1 MFIWW
6 FLAWYPQLPILLL
19 YPLKSKFGNLACS
32 STYCTNVKKPHSQQ
46 KHAIRIV
53 HNEAKFERTKGL
65 FLYQQIHWIYINLIN
80 LGLLYLCIKFIQNH
94 LLLLSLDISRGFS
107 ISIRWSTPKFL
118 KPKLKLTK
126 TKYRISI
133 RVPTIWND
141 FFGDCLKYIENT
153 LKLLFSKQCKT

>member
-32 STYCTNVKKPHSQQ
+32 STYCTNLKKPHSQQ

-65 FLYQQIHWIYINLIN
+65 FISTNTLNLYKLDKFRM
-80 LGLLYLCIKFIQNH
+80 LYLCIKFIQNH

-107 ISIRWSTPKFL
+107 ISIRWSTPKSL

-153 LKLLFSKQCKT
+153 LKLLFSEQCKT